1 MSLDNTRSNT
11 KSNTY
16 NDAEAAILD
25 HLKNTSV
32 PDDELLE
39 NLHLFITPQQLRRIL
54 FFYEIYKEI
63 LETPGV
69 IMQFGVRWGREL
81 ALFESLRTTFEPF
94 NHSRRVIGFDTFS
107 GYAGVNQK
115 DGNNKV
121 MKEGNLTTTPKYE
134 EELGDILH
142 QREQLSP
149 IQNVKKYNLMV
160 GDASKTLRQ
169 YLDDNPHTI
178 VSLAHLDMN
187 LYEPT
192 KNCLEMLQPHLTKG
206 SIVIVDEI
214 NLDVFPGETI
224 ALNEVFGL
232 NNIRLKRHPLVNPT
246 WPAYFVVE

>member
-149 IQNVKKYNLMV
+149 IQNVKK
-160 GDASKTLRQ
+160 
-169 YLDDNPHTI
+169 I
-178 VSLAHLDMN
+178 
-187 LYEPT
+187 
-192 KNCLEMLQPHLTKG
+192 
-206 SIVIVDEI
+206 
-214 NLDVFPGETI
+214 
-224 ALNEVFGL
+224 
-232 NNIRLKRHPLVNPT
+232 
-246 WPAYFVVE
+246 

>member
-1 MSLDNTRSNT
+1 
-11 KSNTY
+11 
-16 NDAEAAILD
+16 
-25 HLKNTSV
+25 
-32 PDDELLE
+32 
-39 NLHLFITPQQLRRIL
+39 
-54 FFYEIYKEI
+54 
-63 LETPGV
+63 
-69 IMQFGVRWGREL
+69 
-81 ALFESLRTTFEPF
+81 
-94 NHSRRVIGFDTFS
+94 
-107 GYAGVNQK
+107 
-115 DGNNKV
+115 
-121 MKEGNLTTTPKYE
+121 
-134 EELGDILH
+134 
-142 QREQLSP
+142 
-149 IQNVKKYNLMV
+149 MV